1 MTQFATV
8 NRFCSIE
15 GTQCNKQIPY
25 GGRDTFFFA
34 YPSGPR
40 WQSFSSE
47 LVKEIGDRGFNGTR
61 WENLVNND
69 LLFSK
74 VCEGIYGND
83 FLLAEV
89 TEPNPNVLLEIG
101 YALAVGRLP
110 VLLQDK
116 NSKPWSRH
124 LLTTLE
130 SCYYET
136 REGSRISTRTW
147 PNSELNLPPFLINQ
161 IGDCLS

>member
-1 MTQFATV
+1 MGLLAQGTKTRREVATV
-8 NRFCSIE
+8 SRFCSIE

-47 LVKEIGDRGFNGTR
+47 LVKEMGDRGFNGTR
-61 WENLVNND
+61 WEDLVNND

-101 YALAVGRLP
+101 YALAG
-110 VLLQDK
+110 
-116 NSKPWSRH
+116 
-124 LLTTLE
+124 
-130 SCYYET
+130 C
-136 REGSRISTRTW
+136 
-147 PNSELNLPPFLINQ
+147 
-161 IGDCLS
+161 